1 MANFKYINDDEHVE
15 LVMEGSLADLLSN
28 VCTMVHTIYEKLPD
42 NAAEEFKEQ
51 LDDAFEKGLP
61 FMTNDE
67 IAEKAKE
74 VAPKALEKILG
85 ELKDALKSMKGDD
98 EDA

>member
-1 MANFKYINDDEHVE
+1 MANFKYINDDEHIEV
-15 LVMEGSLADLLSN
+15 VMEGSLSDLLSN
-28 VCTMVHTIYEKLPD
+28 VCTMVHTIYEKLPEKP
-42 NAAEEFKEQ
+42 AEFFKEQ
-51 LDDAFEKGLP
+51 LTDAFKEGLP

-85 ELKDALKSMKGDD
+85 ELRDALKNMQEDN